1 MIEYAET
8 QNMQIETD
16 FQSREKL
23 LARVPFMK
31 TFCQN
36 LDVLYPEGSEEAIFG
51 YEDVVLDGQTEFKVT
66 CRKLMFDYIFTH
78 YDN

>member
-1 MIEYAET
+1 
-8 QNMQIETD
+8 
-16 FQSREKL
+16 
-23 LARVPFMK
+23 MK

-78 YDN
+78 YDNQYKVNNLPPDWSTRKG